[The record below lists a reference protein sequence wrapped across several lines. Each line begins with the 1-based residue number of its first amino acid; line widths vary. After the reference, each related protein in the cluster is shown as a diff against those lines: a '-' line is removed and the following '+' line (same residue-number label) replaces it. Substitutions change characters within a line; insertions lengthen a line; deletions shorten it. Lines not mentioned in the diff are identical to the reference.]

1 MLARLLPLIA
11 PSLLSADFSRLEE
24 DIALMESAGADWHHV
39 DVMDGH
45 FVPNMAFSPAL
56 QKTLFKIAKIPL
68 DTHLMVTHPSKWLI
82 PFAEAGS
89 KVITIHVECEENIGD
104 VLKEIRSK
112 GLLAGLS
119 LKPGTDVK
127 SLLPFLDQIDL
138 ALVMTVEPG
147 FGGQSFMTD
156 MVAKVKWLS
165 DQRGEKGL
173 SYQIEVDGG
182 INLETGEQCVNAG
195 CDVLVSGSYLYG
207 ASDRSDVVL
216 KMKALGSDQS

>member
-1 MLARLLPLIA
+1 
-11 PSLLSADFSRLEE
+11 
-24 DIALMESAGADWHHV
+24 MESTGVDWHHV

-45 FVPNMAFSPAL
+45 FVPNMAFNPAI
-56 QKTLFKIAKIPL
+56 QKALFTISKIPL
-68 DTHLMVTHPSKWLI
+68 DTHLMVTHPSKWLE

-89 KVITIHVECEENIGD
+89 KVITIHVECEENVSEI
-104 VLKEIRSK
+104 LKEIRSK

-127 SLLPFLDQIDL
+127 TLLPCLDQIDL

-147 FGGQSFMTD
+147 FGGQSFMPA
-156 MVAKVKWLS
+156 MVDKVKWLA
-165 DQRGEKGL
+165 DQRAQKCL
-173 SYQIEVDGG
+173 NYKIEVDGG
-182 INLETGEQCVNAG
+182 INLETGARCVAVG

-216 KMKALGSDQS
+216 KMKALVAGDQG

>member
-1 MLARLLPLIA
+1 LARLLPLIA
-11 PSLLSADFSRLEE
+11 PSLLSADLSRLEQ
-24 DIALMESAGADWHHV
+24 DILLMESAGADWHHV

-45 FVPNMAFSPAL
+45 FVPNMAYSPAI
-56 QKTLFKIAKIPL
+56 QKTLFKFAKIPL
-68 DTHLMVTHPSKWLI
+68 DTHLMVTHPSKWLA
-82 PFAEAGS
+82 PFGDAGS
-89 KVITIHVECEENIGD
+89 KVITIHVECEENISE

-119 LKPGTDVK
+119 LKPGTEVE

-156 MVAKVKWLS
+156 MVAKVKWLA
-165 DQRGEKGL
+165 DQRSQKKL

-182 INLETGEQCVNAG
+182 INLDTGAQCVNAG

-207 ASDRSDVVL
+207 ASDRSGVVS
-216 KMKALGSDQS
+216 KMKALGSS